1 MTGGR
6 GASQEDTVQLSIRYR
21 PSADVLI
28 AQVNDVADEAVQRDR
43 PDADTTLEWVR
54 RPDGSRHLVGLQVLF
69 AAARADAGQLSPAIS
84 ERLDERLLVLLD
96 TLDNGDDASR
106 NPLASTA
113 LEIEVP
119 DAELV
124 LPDDLTDFYVA
135 DPSPALTVMFSSHSM
150 VARPDLPDIWSDDGT
165 DPGDVGDALV
175 DLADAI
181 STCDADADADP
192 TARLIATLREL
203 AATIRRSGGRTAP
216 GCTAAARVAL
226 RGGTPLTARER
237 KQLADLLDSLDDPTQ
252 WADAVE
258 GIDDLTARLDRRTR

>member
-6 GASQEDTVQLSIRYR
+6 GASQEDTVQLSVRYR

-84 ERLDERLLVLLD
+84 ERLDERLLALMD

-113 LEIEVP
+113 LDIEVP

-124 LPDDLTDFYVA
+124 LPDDLTNFYVA
-135 DPSPALTVMFSSHSM
+135 GPDLEVAVGFVREM
-150 VARPDLPDIWSDDGT
+150 VSGPDLPDIWSDDGT

-237 KQLADLLDSLDDPTQ
+237 QQLADLLDSLDDPTQ

>member
-6 GASQEDTVQLSIRYR
+6 GASQEDTVQLSVRYR

-69 AAARADAGQLSPAIS
+69 ASARADWGQLSPAIS
-84 ERLDERLLVLLD
+84 ERLDERLLVLMD
-96 TLDNGDDASR
+96 TLDNGDDTSR

-124 LPDDLTDFYVA
+124 LPDDLTNFYVA
-135 DPSPALTVMFSSHSM
+135 DPDLDVPIEFVREM
-150 VARPDLPDIWSDDGT
+150 VSDPDLPDIWSDDGT

-181 STCDADADADP
+181 STCDADADP

-237 KQLADLLDSLDDPTQ
+237 QQLADLLDSLDDPTQ
-252 WADAVE
+252 WADVVE
-258 GIDDLTARLDRRTR
+258 GIDDLTARLDRRTQ

>member
-6 GASQEDTVQLSIRYR
+6 GASQEDTVQLSVRYR

-69 AAARADAGQLSPAIS
+69 ASARADRGQLSPAIS
-84 ERLDERLLVLLD
+84 ERLDERLLVLMD
-96 TLDNGDDASR
+96 TLDNGGDASR
-106 NPLASTA
+106 NPLTSTA

-124 LPDDLTDFYVA
+124 LPDDLTNFYVA
-135 DPSPALTVMFSSHSM
+135 DPDLELGVGIVHEM
-150 VARPDLPDIWSDDGT
+150 VSDPDLPDIWSDDGT

-203 AATIRRSGGRTAP
+203 AGTIRRSGGRTAP

-252 WADAVE
+252 WADVVE
-258 GIDDLTARLDRRTR
+258 GIDDLTARLDRRTQ

>member
-1 MTGGR
+1 
-6 GASQEDTVQLSIRYR
+6 
-21 PSADVLI
+21 
-28 AQVNDVADEAVQRDR
+28 
-43 PDADTTLEWVR
+43 
-54 RPDGSRHLVGLQVLF
+54 
-69 AAARADAGQLSPAIS
+69 
-84 ERLDERLLVLLD
+84 
-96 TLDNGDDASR
+96 
-106 NPLASTA
+106 LASTA

-124 LPDDLTDFYVA
+124 LPDDLTNFYVA
-135 DPSPALTVMFSSHSM
+135 GPDLEVAVGFVREM
-150 VARPDLPDIWSDDGT
+150 VSGPDLPDIWSDDGT

-181 STCDADADADP
+181 STCDADADPDP

-237 KQLADLLDSLDDPTQ
+237 QQLADLLDSLDDPTQ